1 MERPSWDF
9 IWSSFASTIS
19 QRSMDPNFKVGVV
32 IVPEDNTG
40 VLAIG
45 YNGDQKGGEN
55 CRDSDDPGNSG
66 FLHAEINALIKMDF
80 NNPKRKKMYVTL
92 SPCKMCAKAI
102 INADIKEVYYIQEY
116 RDDAGIKLL
125 QNHGIK
131 VSKI

>member
-1 MERPSWDF
+1 MRPSWDF

>member
-9 IWSSFASTIS
+9 IWSSFASTIA
-19 QRSMDPNFKVGVV
+19 QRSADPNFKVGVV

-55 CRDSDDPGNSG
+55 CRDSEEPGSSG
-66 FLHAEINALIKMDF
+66 FIHAEINALIKMDF

-131 VSKI
+131 VIKI